1 MTGEWISVEDYLP
14 EIGKCV
20 IAFDPELWTESGSG
34 VYLSAGNNAGE
45 WWGDCWR
52 IEGGEANVTHWMP
65 FPKPPEEAKDGR

>member
-20 IAFDPELWTESGSG
+20 IAFDPELWTEIGRG
-34 VYLSAGNNAGE
+34 FEGAGQNAGE
-45 WWGDCWR
+45 WWGDYWR

-65 FPKPPEEAKDGR
+65 FPKPPEEATDGR